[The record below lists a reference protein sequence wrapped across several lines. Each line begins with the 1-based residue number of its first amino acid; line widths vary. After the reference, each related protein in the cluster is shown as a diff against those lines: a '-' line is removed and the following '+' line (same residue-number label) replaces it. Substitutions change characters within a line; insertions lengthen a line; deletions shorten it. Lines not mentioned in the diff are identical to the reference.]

1 MTRMENLQP
10 NLDEQ
15 ARQDARYQAAM
26 ASINRSKLA
35 QEKQGYVVMAAA
47 MNYGEGA
54 LGDGWFGKASHAAKL
69 FMIAFAC
76 ALPVVFVWAYLL

>member
-15 ARQDARYQAAM
+15 ARQDAVYERAM
-26 ASINRSKLA
+26 RSIQMDRMKT
-35 QEKQGYVVMAAA
+35 ERGGYVVMSAA

-54 LGDGWFGKASHAAKL
+54 LGNGWFGKASHAAKL

-76 ALPVVFVWAYLL
+76 ALPPVLVWYYLL

>member
-1 MTRMENLQP
+1 MTRMEDLQP

-15 ARQDARYQAAM
+15 QRMDARYQAAM
-26 ASINRSKLA
+26 ASINR
-35 QEKQGYVVMAAA
+35 EKMAREKSGYVVMSAA

-54 LGDGWFGKASHAAKL
+54 LGDGLFGKVSHVAKL
-69 FMIAFAC
+69 FMIAFAF

>member
-15 ARQDARYQAAM
+15 ERMDARYQAAM
-26 ASINRSKLA
+26 ASINRSKMER
-35 QEKQGYVVMAAA
+35 EKSGYVVMSAA

-54 LGDGWFGKASHAAKL
+54 LGDGLFGKVSHAAKL

-76 ALPVVFVWAYLL
+76 ALPVVLVWACLL

>member
-1 MTRMENLQP
+1 MTRMEDLQP

-15 ARQDARYQAAM
+15 QRMDARYQAAM
-26 ASINRSKLA
+26 ASIQR
-35 QEKQGYVVMAAA
+35 EKIAREKSGYVVMSAA

-54 LGDGWFGKASHAAKL
+54 LGDGLFGKVSHAAKL

-76 ALPVVFVWAYLL
+76 ALPVVFVWVYLL

>member
-1 MTRMENLQP
+1 MTHMENLQP

-15 ARQDARYQAAM
+15 ERQDARYNAALT
-26 ASINRSKLA
+26 SINRAKM
-35 QEKQGYVVMAAA
+35 ERERQGYILMSAA

-54 LGDGWFGKASHAAKL
+54 LGDGWFGKVSHAAKL
-69 FMIAFAC
+69 FMIAFTC

>member
-15 ARQDARYQAAM
+15 ERMDARYQAAM
-26 ASINRSKLA
+26 ASINRSKMER
-35 QEKQGYVVMAAA
+35 EKSGYVVMSAA

-54 LGDGWFGKASHAAKL
+54 LGDGLFGKVSHAAKL

-76 ALPVVFVWAYLL
+76 ALPVVLVWSYLL

>member
-10 NLDEQ
+10 DLEEQ
-15 ARQDARYQAAM
+15 TRQDARYQAAM
-26 ASINRSKLA
+26 ASINRSKIER
-35 QEKQGYVVMAAA
+35 EKSGYVVMSAA

-54 LGDGWFGKASHAAKL
+54 LGDGLFGKVSHAAKL

-76 ALPVVFVWAYLL
+76 ALPVMFVWAYLL

>member
-1 MTRMENLQP
+1 MTRMEDLQP

-15 ARQDARYQAAM
+15 QRMDARYQAAM
-26 ASINRSKLA
+26 ASIQR
-35 QEKQGYVVMAAA
+35 EKVAREKSGYVVMSAA

-54 LGDGWFGKASHAAKL
+54 LGDGWFGKVSHVAKL
-69 FMIAFAC
+69 FMIGFAC